1 MTRILVNLTA
11 FNLVALCAAF
21 GVGWVAFFAGSRANP
36 DDSTF
41 LLHFYLGLIAVT
53 TTLGLHCLVFI
64 YFLGTGRW
72 VKEVSLAYG
81 LTDYHRLPTLTR
93 ELKRRAFPVALVSMV
108 VTIVAAASGGGVA
121 TMQWPWIVHG
131 GLTVVALGVNVWG
144 FFPEYRCVMQNG
156 AVIDEV
162 MREVDRI
169 RAERGLPTNDEAL
182 REQEQ
187 VSG

>member
-11 FNLVALCAAF
+11 FNLVALFAAF
-21 GVGWVAFFAGSRANP
+21 GVGWVSFLTGGRADP
-36 DDSTF
+36 DSSTY
-41 LLHFYLGLIAVT
+41 LLHIYLGLIAVT

-93 ELKRRAFPVALVSMV
+93 ELKRRAFPVALLCMV

-121 TMQWPWIVHG
+121 TMQWPWMIHG
-131 GLTVVALGVNVWG
+131 GLTLAALGVNVWG
-144 FFPEYRCVMQNG
+144 FFSEYRTVKENG
-156 AVIDEV
+156 TVIDEV

-169 RAERGLPTNDEAL
+169 RAERGLPTNEESL
-182 REQEQ
+182 REQQ
-187 VSG
+187 V